1 MTILADH
8 TDTTNERTT
17 IELAPA
23 DILDATDALQR
34 LGGKRITHMTA
45 RDRQALTMLTY
56 LNELPPYRRNLLASF
71 VTGELTGLTGG
82 AARLIQRYLP
92 AVSDEDRREWRST
105 RYTGSA
111 PAHQI
116 ITALAGY
123 AASRA
128 DEFGSHIL
136 DGALQTAIR
145 IGRPNLPLHEV
156 PGTANK
162 LIADALGDLDA
173 AGLATPSQ
181 GNPVERALR
190 IIAARAA
197 RHHDAVGAALR
208 WAMQTLA
215 AEMAHASPTPI
226 SDVEQHAAHQQVTEL
241 VEGARTDDASDRITA
256 ALATYV
262 DEHSSDA
269 GGGHQ
274 RTMLL
279 AAQIAR
285 LFNVTPGQ
293 AIDLA
298 KHDPYDD
305 RVKAASQ
312 ARDEALARAR
322 HARENADYDVTPVA
336 VTR

>member
-1 MTILADH
+1 MTAIIADQPA
-8 TDTTNERTT
+8 T

-23 DILDATDALQR
+23 DILDATDAIQR
-34 LGGKRITHMTA
+34 LGGKWITYLTA

-56 LNELPPYRRNLLASF
+56 LVELPPYLRNTLSKF
-71 VTGELTGLTGG
+71 VTGEAHGLPSLAT
-82 AARLIQRYLP
+82 RLIQQHLP
-92 AVSDEDRREWRST
+92 AVSDQDRREWRST
-105 RYTGSA
+105 R
-111 PAHQI
+111 Q
-116 ITALAGY
+116 
-123 AASRA
+123 AAR
-128 DEFGSHIL
+128 G
-136 DGALQTAIR
+136 
-145 IGRPNLPLHEV
+145 N
-156 PGTANK
+156 
-162 LIADALGDLDA
+162 LDA
-173 AGLATPSQ
+173 AGLGAPSQ

-197 RHHDAVGAALR
+197 RHHDDAVGAALR

-215 AEMAHASPTPI
+215 AEMAHGAPSPIPDET
-226 SDVEQHAAHQQVTEL
+226 QHAAHQHVAEL
-241 VEGARTDDASDRITA
+241 VDQARTDDASERITA
-256 ALATYV
+256 TLAAYV
-262 DEHSSDA
+262 DEHSCDA

-285 LFNVTPGQ
+285 LCYVTPDQ

-322 HARENADYDVTPVA
+322 HARENADYDETPVA
-336 VTR
+336 VTL